1 MKKIKV
7 CYFNGSNRANGRTNK
22 IINLFLEILCKNSKF
37 DYKFIN
43 LIEEGTQIKTCIG
56 CLNCFKKGICPLDD
70 SITKI
75 KQTMMNSDIVV
86 FATPV
91 YMGFVSG
98 QMKIFLDRLSLWT
111 HLQKLLTKKCV
122 LIVVTQNTSLDET
135 TKYLYEVVSNFGL
148 EIIGCITLRIN
159 DSYDNIEQQIELV
172 TSRINRQFYYNVN
185 SFPNFYRRG
194 LFTNLQTHYRSY
206 YQIKYFTYETN
217 YWKQKNYLD
226 EKATLEYIL
235 NNYVE
240 EDENGRGSVK

>member
-22 IINLFLEILCKNSKF
+22 IINLFFENLSKNSKF

-148 EIIGCITLRIN
+148 EIIGCITLRILM
-159 DSYDNIEQQIELV
+159 I
-172 TSRINRQFYYNVN
+172 
-185 SFPNFYRRG
+185 
-194 LFTNLQTHYRSY
+194 
-206 YQIKYFTYETN
+206 
-217 YWKQKNYLD
+217 
-226 EKATLEYIL
+226 IL
-235 NNYVE
+235 NNRLSLSQVE
-240 EDENGRGSVK
+240 LTDNFIIMLILFLIFIEEVYLQIYKLIIVLIIKLNILHMKLTIGNKKII